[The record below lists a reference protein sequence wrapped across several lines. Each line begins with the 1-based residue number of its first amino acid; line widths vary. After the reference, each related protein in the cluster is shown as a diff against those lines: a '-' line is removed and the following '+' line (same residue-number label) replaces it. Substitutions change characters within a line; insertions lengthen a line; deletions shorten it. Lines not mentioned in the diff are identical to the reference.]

1 MEIGADHGEIIL
13 WPRSGERSGAEIH
26 IDRDPHQGLSKGKE
40 ETAPHR
46 FAPARPCGT
55 APEPSRVVGATLL
68 RGAPEGALP
77 RTSPGGSVAGLA
89 GKLDELIHAPGL
101 ALLRQRLA
109 ERLQV
114 PAGASL
120 GEALCAV
127 DPLPALLHFRGVAS
141 QCRKELGDEGW
152 VAAQKDVRRVLGL
165 LLGRFVR
172 AERRDPFAMEVRVGT
187 HETAEVLWM
196 AWIGNHEPPQFR
208 VIADSRQGERLI
220 GEHNVLA
227 ERLGE
232 AGFGVT
238 GILHELKLGLWKRLH
253 PFTALP
259 ERFGDK
265 EDSELKESLYYERL
279 AIHMPGQDKGDPPV
293 YGTLDTGLPNN
304 ALDDPEVL

>member
-1 MEIGADHGEIIL
+1 
-13 WPRSGERSGAEIH
+13 
-26 IDRDPHQGLSKGKE
+26 
-40 ETAPHR
+40 
-46 FAPARPCGT
+46 
-55 APEPSRVVGATLL
+55 
-68 RGAPEGALP
+68 
-77 RTSPGGSVAGLA
+77 
-89 GKLDELIHAPGL
+89 
-101 ALLRQRLA
+101 
-109 ERLQV
+109 
-114 PAGASL
+114 
-120 GEALCAV
+120 
-127 DPLPALLHFRGVAS
+127 
-141 QCRKELGDEGW
+141 
-152 VAAQKDVRRVLGL
+152 
-165 LLGRFVR
+165 
-172 AERRDPFAMEVRVGT
+172 
-187 HETAEVLWM
+187 M

-304 ALDDPEVL
+304 ALDDPEVLKTLTEHIGLPILMLGAAEETLFAIDEQALRNEIARCVAAVEARSR